1 MTNNKDRDEDDALMQ
16 SFRLLREDVPEG
28 LHSRIV
34 QVATH
39 MPQHK
44 VAPAEAAPH
53 GLTGWLAGVLP
64 DMRMAWAFGC
74 TVVAIVGLLGL
85 HVGQSQTATMAAA
98 DEAEMV
104 IYSIIDGDIA
114 WEEMT

>member
-1 MTNNKDRDEDDALMQ
+1 MTNSKDRDEDDALMQ

-28 LHSRIV
+28 LHNRIV

-39 MPQHK
+39 MPQRK
-44 VAPAEAAPH
+44 VADVKTAPR
-53 GLTGWLAGVLP
+53 GLTAWLAGLVP
-64 DMRMAWAFGC
+64 DLRMAWAFGC

-85 HVGQSQTATMAAA
+85 HVGQAQTAGMTGA
-98 DEAEMV
+98 DETEMM

-114 WEEMT
+114 WEELT

>member
-1 MTNNKDRDEDDALMQ
+1 MTNSKDRDEDDALMRT
-16 SFRLLREDVPEG
+16 FHLLREDVPEG
-28 LHSRIV
+28 LHSRIM
-34 QVATH
+34 QTATS
-39 MPQHK
+39 MPQRQM
-44 VAPAEAAPH
+44 PPQAAPR
-53 GLTGWLAGVLP
+53 GVTAWLAGLVP

-85 HVGQSQTATMAAA
+85 HVGQSQTAGMAAA
-98 DEAEMV
+98 DETEMV

>member
-53 GLTGWLAGVLP
+53 DVIWGLFVFGDHYGGGFTRLIPRGVTGVINAARGALEGVLFEVP
-64 DMRMAWAFGC
+64 
-74 TVVAIVGLLGL
+74 
-85 HVGQSQTATMAAA
+85 
-98 DEAEMV
+98 
-104 IYSIIDGDIA
+104 
-114 WEEMT
+114 